1 MILDFF
7 APQRL
12 KDVWTRKALR
22 STEHSVHK
30 SSFGPLAFIEKPLTA
45 ATAEGN
51 EWKNYAFPNICM

>member
-12 KDVWTRKALR
+12 KDVWTRKALC

-30 SSFGPLAFIEKPLTA
+30 SSFGPLAFIEKPLTV
-45 ATAEGN
+45 TTVYSN
-51 EWKNYAFPNICM
+51 ERKNDVFPNICM